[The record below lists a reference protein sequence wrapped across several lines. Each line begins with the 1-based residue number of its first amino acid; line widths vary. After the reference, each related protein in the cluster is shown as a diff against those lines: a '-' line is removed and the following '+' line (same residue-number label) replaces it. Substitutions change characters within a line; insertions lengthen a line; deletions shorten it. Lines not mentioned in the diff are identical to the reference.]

1 MPGKAN
7 HPMRVV
13 FAIGTENVVLQT
25 GATVRVQRG
34 SMVPETD
41 PLVRARPD
49 LFSADPRYAP
59 NLLGTEL
66 PEEFTDGAPVETA
79 TAVPGERRNA
89 RRSS

>member
-1 MPGKAN
+1 
-7 HPMRVV
+7 MRVV
-13 FAIGTENVVLQT
+13 FAIGTANVTLST

-34 SMVPETD
+34 SMVPESD

-49 LFSADPRYAP
+49 LFSSDPRYAP

-66 PEEFTDGAPVETA
+66 PTEFSEDAPVETA
-79 TAVPGERRNA
+79 SAAPGERRNA